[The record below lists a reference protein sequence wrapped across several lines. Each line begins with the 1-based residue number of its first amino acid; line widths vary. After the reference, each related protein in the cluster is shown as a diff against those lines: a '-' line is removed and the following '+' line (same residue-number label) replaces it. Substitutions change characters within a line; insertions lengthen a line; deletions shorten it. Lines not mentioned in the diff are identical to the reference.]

1 MPVDGDVENFSVG
14 VELLLSPVTMVD
26 VLLIITLYKVILR
39 SVQSYPVEDDDSLVE
54 KSPVLFG
61 RQSHVVEEAEAE
73 RLAVFSVMTRRPDQ
87 TQTIAEGA
95 GADCNRGFVSN

>member
-1 MPVDGDVENFSVG
+1 MTDTRTV
-14 VELLLSPVTMVD
+14 
-26 VLLIITLYKVILR
+26 R
-39 SVQSYPVEDDDSLVE
+39 SSYPVEDDDSLVE

-87 TQTIAEGA
+87 TQTIAEAA
-95 GADCNRGFVSN
+95 GADCNTGFVSN